1 MLSSEQQAAL
11 ASAICATAE
20 ALGQT
25 ISPTTARIFAQ
36 DLVKYPAEEI
46 RSALL
51 ACRRTLTGRLTLAAI
66 QQQLY
71 ELDGRPEPNEAWA
84 IAVIAVDEE
93 NSVVLTEEILLAL
106 GVARPVLSTGDP
118 VGARMTFL
126 STYQRLVAN
135 SRSQVAPVKW
145 LLSQGYAADRRQMAI
160 SDAVRLGRI
169 EPTIA
174 GRLALQL
181 AHTPESHA
189 QLFGPLTK
197 TDSLTSLQPNHDA
210 SRHLE
215 SLLKILKKPKTLRA
229 FQQ

>member
-66 QQQLY
+66 QQQLH

-84 IAVIAVDEE
+84 IAVTAADED
-93 NSVVLTEEILLAL
+93 NSVVLTEEVLLAL
-106 GVARPVLSTGDP
+106 GAARPVLNAGDA
-118 VGARMTFL
+118 VGARMAFL
-126 STYQRLVAN
+126 NAYQRLVAD

-145 LLSQGYAADRRQMAI
+145 LLSQGHAADRRQTAI

-169 EPTIA
+169 RPAIA
-174 GRLALQL
+174 SRLALQL
-181 AHTPESHA
+181 AHTPEPGGA
-189 QLFGPLTK
+189 LMGPITASESSQ
-197 TDSLTSLQPNHDA
+197 SLPPNHEV
-210 SRHLE
+210 RKRLE
-215 SLLKILKKPKTLRA
+215 SLLKILKRPKSLSVA
-229 FQQ
+229 P

>member
-84 IAVIAVDEE
+84 IAVTAADED

-106 GVARPVLSTGDP
+106 GAARPVLNAGDA
-118 VGARMTFL
+118 VGARMAFL
-126 STYQRLVAN
+126 NAYQRLVAGHH
-135 SRSQVAPVKW
+135 RDPDHRAC
-145 LLSQGYAADRRQMAI
+145 
-160 SDAVRLGRI
+160 
-169 EPTIA
+169 
-174 GRLALQL
+174 
-181 AHTPESHA
+181 
-189 QLFGPLTK
+189 
-197 TDSLTSLQPNHDA
+197 SLQQHPD
-210 SRHLE
+210 HLLE
-215 SLLKILKKPKTLRA
+215 RRYPRNQGAAQHPL
-229 FQQ
+229 